1 MKRSKK
7 QKQKK
12 LISLLCMLYLST
24 IQLSAQYYFDELGY
38 PVHEN
43 TLREQFQDTVYI
55 HDTLIIADI
64 DALLKISKEDLAA
77 FAKRYEELTWMLD
90 SLNQL
95 SSDRLYYN
103 YFVSL
108 DSARRLSNRFYI
120 KEYNIV
126 NNDLKQSIDRTK
138 DWDHLRD
145 TSMIRKELLFSFDT
159 ISSITDAFLKN
170 KLLIRKTLSQM
181 FSIMSENPDIVG
193 INLFFPHF
201 TFEEKRAMTQFV
213 KSVRILM
220 DASQDFKPEKIRLNV
235 TFLNR
240 GEIDENFSYCL
251 LQEAGEVLYIN
262 SSNLI
267 NNDYVEGK
275 RITLDNAKNI
285 HFFPQLKNHF
295 YIARFY
301 PGTLN
306 IREQN
311 LTDFSEG
318 AISHIIDADY
328 PENKWEVYLLVL
340 ILLLLVILAFVIL
353 YYTYVPFSAWIN
365 DNVESVLLIA
375 IVLILEIMAII
386 VSIFRNMCYT
396 DSFAFMHKNPV
407 VLFTLPLAMILIV
420 PFLNGIAKKRRI
432 P

>member
-1 MKRSKK
+1 MDRSKK
-7 QKQKK
+7 QKK
-12 LISLLCMLYLST
+12 LVSLLCMLYLST
-24 IQLSAQYYFDELGY
+24 IQLSAQIYFDELGY

-64 DALLKISKEDLAA
+64 DALLKISNEDLAA
-77 FAKRYEELTWMLD
+77 FAKRYEELSEMLD

-103 YFVSL
+103 YFMSL

-126 NNDLKQSIDRTK
+126 NDDLIQSIDRTK

-159 ISSITDAFLKN
+159 ISSVTDAFLKN

-181 FSIMSENPDIVG
+181 FTIMSENPDIVG
-193 INLFFPHF
+193 VNLFFPHY
-201 TFEEKRAMTQFV
+201 TFKEKRAMTQFV

-240 GEIDENFSYCL
+240 GKIDENFSYCL
-251 LQEAGEVLYIN
+251 LQEAGEVLFIN
-262 SSNLI
+262 SSDLV
-267 NNDYVEGK
+267 DSHFVEGT
-275 RITLDNAKNI
+275 RITLDNIKNI
-285 HFFPQLKNHF
+285 RFFPQLKNHF

-301 PGTLN
+301 PGNLD

-311 LTDFSEG
+311 MTNFSESSI
-318 AISHIIDADY
+318 AQIMDADY
-328 PENKWEVYLLVL
+328 PENKWELYLLIL
-340 ILLLLVILAFVIL
+340 IILLLVIFAFVVL
-353 YYTYVPFSAWIN
+353 YYTYVPFSALIN
-365 DNVESVLLIA
+365 DNAESVLLIA
-375 IVLILEIMAII
+375 LVLILEIMAII

-407 VLFTLPLAMILIV
+407 VLFTLPLAMILVV

>member
-1 MKRSKK
+1 MDKSKK
-7 QKQKK
+7 QKK
-12 LISLLCMLYLST
+12 LNLLLCMLYLSIT
-24 IQLSAQYYFDELGY
+24 QLAAQYYFDELGY

-43 TLREQFQDTVYI
+43 TLREQFQDTIYI
-55 HDTLIIADI
+55 HDTLIIADM

-262 SSNLI
+262 SSNLL

-365 DNVESVLLIA
+365 DNVESVLLIV